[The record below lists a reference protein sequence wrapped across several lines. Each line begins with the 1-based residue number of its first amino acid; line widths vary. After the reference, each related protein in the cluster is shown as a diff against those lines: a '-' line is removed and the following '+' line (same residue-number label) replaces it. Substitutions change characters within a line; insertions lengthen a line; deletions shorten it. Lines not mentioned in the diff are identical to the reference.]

1 MKVAVL
7 AVLVGVLVYV
17 VVRSDRFIVGPSH
30 FEQEMECMR
39 NSNLAVR
46 VDTLRELRDQKLRGW
61 IKSYTDEMR
70 QLNQARC
77 PCDRDEETR

>member
-7 AVLVGVLVYV
+7 VALVGTLVYV
-17 VVRSDRFIVGPSH
+17 VVRHDRFIIGPSR
-30 FEQEMECMR
+30 FEQQMECMR

-61 IKSYTDEMR
+61 ITSYTDWTR
-70 QLNQARC
+70 KLNHARC